1 MQHLIITHELNEWMS
16 KLMPRIY
23 EPKLNIIAFEI
34 FIGENEEKIMDLFNL
49 PIKQVK
55 MLIVI
60 EWF

>member
-1 MQHLIITHELNEWMS
+1 MQHLIITHELNELMS

-49 PIKQVK
+49 PIK
-55 MLIVI
+55 
-60 EWF
+60 

>member
-1 MQHLIITHELNEWMS
+1 MQHLIITHELNELMS

-60 EWF
+60 E